1 VTRSAEQHGLLDLGF
16 RADRQRVTHLARRT
30 QRFPLRM
37 TTPLRVDDADP
48 GMAFV
53 IVQNPTG
60 GVFAG
65 DRLELRVAA
74 GPDARVHVRT
84 QSATKVYDMAGG
96 SAESIVDLEIA
107 DGAYLEYVPDPV
119 IPQAGA
125 SLTQRTTIAVTRGG
139 TCFAAET
146 VAAGRVARGEAYAF
160 ERVRFETRVLVAGE
174 VACHDVAD
182 LQPGRRSP
190 RLAGM
195 LGGADQLSTF
205 FCVCPHADVDALAGR
220 IDARL
225 GETVGDRGAAGP
237 LPGGAGVI
245 GRIMSSSAIDA
256 RRALQTVWDVARR
269 ELVGAGVPRRF
280 A

>member
-1 VTRSAEQHGLLDLGF
+1 MTDPTDHRGLLDVGF
-16 RADRQRVTHLARRT
+16 RVDRRRVTQLDRRT

-74 GPDARVHVRT
+74 GQHARVHVRT
-84 QSATKVYDMAGG
+84 QSATKVYDMDGG
-96 SAESIVDLEIA
+96 AAESIVHLEVA
-107 DGAYLEYVPDPV
+107 AGAYLEYVPDPV

-125 SLTQRTTIAVTRGG
+125 TLTQRTTVSSSGG
-139 TCFAAET
+139 GSCFMAET
-146 VAAGRVARGEAYAF
+146 IAAGRVARGEAYAF
-160 ERVRFETRVLVAGE
+160 ERIRFETRVLVDGDL
-174 VACHDVAD
+174 ACHDVAD
-182 LQPGRRSP
+182 VEPRRRAP

-195 LGGADQLSTF
+195 LGDADQLCSV
-205 FCVCPHADVDALAGR
+205 FCVCPDVDVEALAAR

-225 GETVGDRGAAGP
+225 AETVGDRGAAAP
-237 LPGGAGVI
+237 LQGGVGVV
-245 GRIMSSSAIDA
+245 GRIMSSSAMEA
-256 RRALQTVWDVARR
+256 RRALHTVWDLARR
-269 ELVGAGVPRRF
+269 ELVGSGIPRRF